1 MTDLHGHDGKMTSY
15 KKMIFISHQRHN
27 GGNRDYCSYFS
38 VIFKTRGKL
47 VIVFVTLIL
56 GKAGVSG
63 FTGPRQEIDIRYE
76 FDLKVI

>member
-1 MTDLHGHDGKMTSY
+1 MTDLHGHDGKVTSY

-38 VIFKTRGKL
+38 VIFKTTGKL
-47 VIVFVTLIL
+47 VIVFVRLIL
-56 GKAGVSG
+56 GKAGVNG

-76 FDLKVI
+76 FDLKVT